1 MKISED
7 PERTVRRARLTRIPR
22 LFIALAVTTVAAV
35 GCGDVQPGADSPDRS
50 ASASAVPTTGASPAA
65 SSCAARVLAGMS
77 RSQRVGQLFMGAVSA
92 GPDATVGSERAQVA
106 VLKRHDVGSVILMG
120 PVRSGLSGVR
130 GVVGDIGQ
138 LDLSVPHATV
148 GTLVA
153 TDQEGGQVQQLSGA
167 GFTDIPSAQVQ
178 GGWTA
183 SRLQQQAAGWAEELH
198 EAGVRL
204 DLAPIADVVPVSI
217 GRANGPIGRYDR
229 QFGSGPETVGG
240 QDGAF
245 VRGFGQA
252 HVLTTLKH
260 FPGLGRVRDNTDTTA
275 GVTDTTLTRD
285 ALDLNSFRTGIAAG
299 ARFVMVSLATY
310 TRIDPAHQAVFSTTV
325 IDGMLR
331 KDLGFDGVVVSDDL
345 GNAAAVQ
352 AVPPGQRALAFL
364 RAGGDLVVTVNTD
377 DVPAMTSA
385 VLDAT
390 RSDPALRT
398 RVDASVRR
406 VLAAK
411 QAAGLM
417 TCPA

>member
-1 MKISED
+1 M
-7 PERTVRRARLTRIPR
+7 
-22 LFIALAVTTVAAV
+22 
-35 GCGDVQPGADSPDRS
+35 
-50 ASASAVPTTGASPAA
+50 TG
-65 SSCAARVLAGMS
+65 
-77 RSQRVGQLFMGAVSA
+77 SQRVGQLFMGAVSA
-92 GPDATVGSERAQVA
+92 GPGTTVATERAQVA

-120 PVRSGLSGVR
+120 PVRTGLSSVR
-130 GVVGDIGQ
+130 TVVSETEQ
-138 LDLSVPHATV
+138 LDLPVDDARV
-148 GTLVA
+148 GALVA

-167 GFTDIPSAQVQ
+167 GFTEIPSAQVQ

-183 SRLQQQAAGWAEELH
+183 SQLQQQAAGWAAELRK
-198 EAGVRL
+198 AGVRL
-204 DLAPIADVVPVSI
+204 DLAPIGDVVPVSI

-229 QFGSGPETVGG
+229 QFGSDPETVGR
-240 QDGAF
+240 QDDAF
-245 VRGFGQA
+245 VRGFRQA

-310 TRIDPAHQAVFSTTV
+310 TRIDPAHQAAFSPTV

-377 DVPAMTSA
+377 DIPAMTSA
-385 VLDAT
+385 VLDAMRT
-390 RSDPALRT
+390 DPALRT